1 MPQEAGASLLSP
13 PKGASCTSR
22 KQCPDKEFYLASEE
36 LLCPNM
42 KLTTLEKVHR
52 ALVPEHRGDCS
63 GKTRKRAER
72 CLERMLEV
80 T

>member
-1 MPQEAGASLLSP
+1 
-13 PKGASCTSR
+13 
-22 KQCPDKEFYLASEE
+22 
-36 LLCPNM
+36 M

-52 ALVPEHRGDCS
+52 ALVSLEPRVTVPEE
-63 GKTRKRAER
+63 TRKRAER